1 MGQAEPKGS
10 ALWVFLL
17 GEKPYTTAPMEMGS
31 SNTFGAAAYGGEG
44 WSPRLKSHADE
55 LGSLWSACGQDS
67 EWRPLKAV
75 LLHRPGGEISSHADH
90 NSVLQ
95 LAPLDLSRAQDEH
108 DRMAQA
114 YRQAGV
120 TVHLIDAEHQPR
132 PNQMFCAD
140 LLFMTREGAILARPA
155 SRQRAGEER
164 PVAARLAAL
173 GIPILKTLTG
183 TATFEGAD
191 AMWLDTTTVFVARGL
206 RTNEEGIRQVS
217 QVLADLG
224 VKTIAVDLPY
234 GTMHLMG
241 MLRIVDENLAICWP
255 RRTPHACIM
264 ALRERGYQ
272 TAFLADEIEAQRGR
286 AMNMVT
292 LGPRKVL
299 MVEDCPEAQSL
310 YESLDIDCLTTPAIE
325 LSKAAGAVGCLTGV
339 LHREKSTGPA

>member
-1 MGQAEPKGS
+1 
-10 ALWVFLL
+10 
-17 GEKPYTTAPMEMGS
+17 MEMGS
-31 SNTFGAAAYGGEG
+31 SGSFGAAAYGGEG
-44 WSPRLKSHADE
+44 WMPRLRSHADE
-55 LGSLWSACGQDS
+55 LGTVWSACGQDS
-67 EWRPLKAV
+67 EWGPLKAV
-75 LLHRPGGEISSHADH
+75 LLHRPGAEISLQADH

-120 TVHLIDAEHQPR
+120 TVQLVDGEDQPR

-140 LLFMTREGAILARPA
+140 LFFMTTEGAILARPA
-155 SRQRAGEER
+155 SSQRAGEER

-191 AMWLDTTTVFVARGL
+191 AMWLDASTVFVARGL
-206 RTNEEGIRQVS
+206 RTNEEGIRQIGE
-217 QVLADLG
+217 VLTGLA
-224 VKTIAVDLPY
+224 VKTIVVDLPY

-241 MLRIVDENLAICWP
+241 MLRIVDKDLAICWP
-255 RRTPHACIM
+255 RRTPHACVV
-264 ALRERGYQ
+264 ALRDRGFQ
-272 TAFLADEIEAQRGR
+272 AAFLADEMEAQRGR

-299 MVEDCPEAQSL
+299 MVEGCPEVQSL
-310 YESLDIDCLTTPAIE
+310 YESLGIECLTTPANE

-339 LHREKSTGPA
+339 LHREKSTEAA